1 MKGFDYPFS
10 LLVGQKKLVRALL
23 VLAVS
28 DKINSLLIAG
38 GKGTGKTIAARSLKN
53 ISDMSIVNIPL
64 NITEDNLFGGLDIKA
79 SLESGK
85 SKFQQGILGKAE
97 NKILYIDEINLFPNE
112 YINTILNVIETG
124 FLQTERDGHFNKK
137 IIESKLIG
145 TMNPEEGFLNN
156 SITDKFSIYVETD
169 SNLNKEERLK
179 ILKRNLSLDKEDK
192 ITIEALKKEDKI
204 LSNKIHDAK
213 KRLSGIKISE
223 SIITR
228 AEVLIKEAN
237 CFGYRAGICLIHTA
251 RALAAIDN
259 HQYITD
265 ENFQEAAE
273 LVLKHRKNILS
284 ETQNKNQIK
293 SDKDNNDKTKSDKN
307 KTAEKPNEK
316 DNQKIESKSRISNNE
331 NDATEHNGN
340 NTNNQNG
347 ISYKNSDTELA
358 DKIFKIK
365 NLLSINEDNSF
376 RKGMGKR
383 NKTRTNELKGKSFGY
398 TRSSQNL
405 HNLAIIPTIKSAA
418 LHQIKPKKGII
429 KINKDDYKF
438 KRRKTRIGASI
449 IFLVDASGSMGAMK
463 RMKETKNAI
472 LSLLMDSYQKHDEV
486 SMITFAGTRAEII
499 LPFTRSVLLAK
510 RELQLIPT
518 IGKTPLALGLNKALE
533 YFKIHRLKNKDMI
546 PLLFLI
552 TDGRTNHGS
561 VFFDEPIKDALFIS
575 KKIKNANIYSVVI
588 DTESGFVKLAL
599 AEEIAKNLN
608 ARYYQIE
615 DLKPEVLTEI
625 AHQNTEYS
633 LSRID
638 VMEDKR

>member
-124 FLQTERDGHFNKK
+124 FLQTERDGHSNKK

-156 SITDKFSIYVETD
+156 SITDKFSIYVEMD

-251 RALAAIDN
+251 RTLAAIDN

-265 ENFQEAAE
+265 KNLQEAAE
-273 LVLKHRKNILS
+273 LVLKHRKNNLS
-284 ETQNKNQIK
+284 ETQNNNKIK
-293 SDKDNNDKTKSDKN
+293 SDKDNDDKKNSDKN
-307 KTAEKPNEK
+307 KTEEKTNK
-316 DNQKIESKSRISNNE
+316 KIESKSRISNNK
-331 NDATEHNGN
+331 NNSTEDKDH
-340 NTNNQNG
+340 NTNNQKG
-347 ISYKNSDTELA
+347 INYKNSDTELA

-365 NLLSINEDNSF
+365 NLLNINEDNSF
-376 RKGMGKR
+376 RKGLGKR
-383 NKTRTNELKGKSFGY
+383 NKTRTDELKGKTFGC
-398 TRSSQNL
+398 TRSNQNL

-418 LHQIKPKKGII
+418 SHQIKPKEGII

-438 KRRKTRIGASI
+438 KKRKTRIGASI

-486 SMITFAGTRAEII
+486 SMITFSGTKAEII

-510 RELQLIPT
+510 RELQIIPT
-518 IGKTPLALGLNKALE
+518 IGKTPLSLGLNKALE
-533 YFKIHRLKNKDMI
+533 YFKIHKLKNKDMI

-552 TDGRTNHGS
+552 TDGRSNHGS

-575 KKIKNANIYSVVI
+575 KKIRHENIYSVVI

-599 AEEIAKNLN
+599 AEELAKNLN

-615 DLKPEVLTEI
+615 DLKPEILTEI
-625 AHQNTEYS
+625 VHQNTEYS

-638 VMEDKR
+638 IMEEKR